1 MQFLWEWVSYKTNH
15 HENYIKVLVVTFIV
29 GVTNLNLRREIMF
42 WFKTSQLQKSHALE
56 IKCMESRL
64 GDGFETLLASRE
76 SGILL
81 RVAVSLLSSPGSPGV
96 NEGGLRSSASGFC
109 WFYFTQQLLEG

>member
-15 HENYIKVLVVTFIV
+15 HENYVFIVTFIV
-29 GVTNLNLRREIMF
+29 GVANLDLRREIMF

-81 RVAVSLLSSPGSPGV
+81 HAAVSLLSSPGSLGSMRV
-96 NEGGLRSSASGFC
+96 TSDNLHQIVVGFILHSSC
-109 WFYFTQQLLEG
+109 